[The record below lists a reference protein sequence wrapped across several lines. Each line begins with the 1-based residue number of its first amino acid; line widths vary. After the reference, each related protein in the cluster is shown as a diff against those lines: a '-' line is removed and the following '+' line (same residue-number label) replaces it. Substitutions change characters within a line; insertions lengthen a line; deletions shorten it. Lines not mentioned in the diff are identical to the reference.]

1 MAGPVY
7 LADTSA
13 YVAQARGR
21 GGAARFAALLT
32 EGRLA
37 VCQMTAL
44 EYFNNA
50 PGPEAY
56 EVLWTAL
63 HGQRWMDTTAAAMD
77 RALAVHRMLA
87 ERSQHQHFRLPDLI
101 IAATAEEHGATVLH
115 YDADYDRIA
124 AGPGSLWS
132 GGAPGFASSARW
144 RAART
149 TGVSGRVGGSAG
161 GR

>member
-13 YVAQARGR
+13 YVAQARHP
-21 GGAARFAALLT
+21 GARARFAALLT

-50 PGPEAY
+50 PGPEGY

-63 HGQRWMDTTAAAMD
+63 HGQRWMDTTATAMD
-77 RALAVHRMLA
+77 RAWRCTGSS
-87 ERSQHQHFRLPDLI
+87 RS
-101 IAATAEEHGATVLH
+101 AASTG
-115 YDADYDRIA
+115 I
-124 AGPGSLWS
+124 S
-132 GGAPGFASSARW
+132 GCPA
-144 RAART
+144 
-149 TGVSGRVGGSAG
+149 
-161 GR
+161 